1 MAFGGELIAILTVF
15 CWTISVQFFE
25 AASRRVGST
34 PVNLIRLVAAFVYFA
49 ILLLLRDGTIVPAD
63 FDTRA
68 WFLLS
73 LSGVAGFFVG
83 DIFLFKALVEIG
95 PRVAMLLHSL
105 AAPTA
110 AVIGFLFLDEKYQPL
125 QWLGIAVALAGV
137 GLVVFEKAG
146 QKTAAKN
153 RRVREISFKGVLYGL
168 GAMVGQAL
176 GFILSKAGMQTEN
189 GYLDAFSAT
198 QIRVI
203 AGLACFIIFFTLT
216 GRWGKVVSA
225 TADKKAVGFTL
236 IGASVGPFLGVS
248 LSLLALHYLP
258 TGVAATILSLVPVCI
273 IPFAVFIHKEH
284 VSIRSVIGAL
294 IAFGGIYLLVS

>member
-34 PVNLIRLVAAFVYFA
+34 PVNIIRLAAAFVYFTV
-49 ILLLLRDGTIVPAD
+49 LLLFRDGAFIPFD
-63 FDTRA
+63 FDARA

-110 AVIGFLFLDEKYQPL
+110 AVIGFLFLDETYRLL
-125 QWLGIAVALAGV
+125 QWLGIAVAVGGV
-137 GLVVFEKAG
+137 SLVVFEKAG
-146 QKTAAKN
+146 RKTAAGSRN
-153 RRVREISFKGVLYGL
+153 VRVISLKGVLYGL

-176 GFILSKAGMQTEN
+176 GFILSKAGMQTAN

-203 AGLACFIIFFTLT
+203 AGLFCFMVFFTLT
-216 GRWGKVVSA
+216 GRWGRVVSA
-225 TADKKAVGFTL
+225 TADKKAVAYTL
-236 IGASVGPFLGVS
+236 AGASVGPFLGVS

-284 VSIRSVIGAL
+284 VSLRAVIGAL